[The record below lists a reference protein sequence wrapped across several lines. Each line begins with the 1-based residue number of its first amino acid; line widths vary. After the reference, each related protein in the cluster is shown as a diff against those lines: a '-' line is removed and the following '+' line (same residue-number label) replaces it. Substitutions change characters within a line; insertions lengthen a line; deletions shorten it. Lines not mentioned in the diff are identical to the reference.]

1 MLHLIE
7 LRLFATALLV
17 NTARSIHVATLDE
30 LSPNGSVPENPEQS
44 MFDQIKAGITLN
56 GLAVDNYA
64 SDGQSKKKP
73 ELVEANN
80 GESKKKVDVVALKGS
95 SCVTV
100 NGAACIFPFVY
111 SGTTHY
117 ACTDQSPTPGTVTPA
132 WCAVE
137 VDENTTMV
145 TGKFGE
151 CDKAACGGGGTA
163 AASVAEPGDGGSS
176 DGRPEWKA
184 PIIDLTS
191 TESRSGSKESR
202 SGSSGGGTILIADAA
217 ANDTTIE
224 VADATIFSIGDKI
237 TIGKSPVGVEMNA
250 VMGFGSIL
258 LDKPLRLAHPKGT
271 PVEHAVG
278 AAQADSDRSRGHGE
292 VPCLSDA
299 LEKEAKDASDKSKK
313 AADRLKKASQE
324 ACKLKVEAADAAEAD
339 AQAASDKVAAYEKLK
354 RKMSA
359 KLDDAKMNQLDRE
372 DVAED
377 LRKDASDCQE
387 STRGPCTRPRRKWV
401 KRKKRSGVSKGQTS
415 DILDAVKQSPEEP
428 VHESMDRNR

>member
-7 LRLFATALLV
+7 LRLFVTALLV

-30 LSPNGSVPENPEQS
+30 LSPNGSVPEIPEQS
-44 MFDQIKAGITLN
+44 MFDQIKSGITLN

-80 GESKKKVDVVALKGS
+80 GESKKKEDVVALKGS

-163 AASVAEPGDGGSS
+163 SVTEPGDGGSS
-176 DGRPEWKA
+176 DGRAEWKA
-184 PIIDLTS
+184 PMVDPTS
-191 TESRSGSKESR
+191 TESRSVSKESR
-202 SGSSGGGTILIADAA
+202 SGSSGGTVLIADAA

-271 PVEHAVG
+271 PVEHA
-278 AAQADSDRSRGHGE
+278 QADSSKDVRHGE

-313 AADRLKKASQE
+313 AADRLRKASQE

-354 RKMSA
+354 RKMCA

-401 KRKKRSGVSKGQTS
+401 KRKKRSGVSKDLTS
-415 DILDAVKQSPEEP
+415 DILDAVKQSPKEAVAEF
-428 VHESMDRNR
+428 MDRNR